1 MDVELIGK
9 SARHYCRLN
18 NLDPEAESNEPGQTN
33 LDVAVAAVTDFMHL
47 TMAVELAMAQ
57 IENSVK
63 PPDMSKV
70 PKPKPP
76 SKVLIPYKF
85 PKERNANQ
93 RRN

>member
-9 SARHYCRLN
+9 SARHYCRLHG
-18 NLDPEAESNEPGQTN
+18 LDPEAESNEPGQTN
-33 LDVAVAAVTDFMHL
+33 LDVAVAAVTDFLYLMES
-47 TMAVELAMAQ
+47 TELAAAQ

-76 SKVLIPYKF
+76 SKVLIPYEF